1 MRMAYQIENTDP
13 DAVLNEIYMAW
24 HLSRNQATGDTEESL
39 ISNHPLTMV
48 VRMGRIFSDGGQM
61 IFPESEAVEL
71 KLIVAE
77 YLKKKMY
84 FTIWN

>member
-39 ISNHPLTMV
+39 ISQGCFMKD
-48 VRMGRIFSDGGQM
+48 F
-61 IFPESEAVEL
+61 
-71 KLIVAE
+71 
-77 YLKKKMY
+77 
-84 FTIWN
+84 